1 MKFIKYGL
9 GIVLFISVQSIFAQD
24 ISGKWK
30 TVDDKSGFSR
40 ADVLIKLTK
49 ITKHAKRH
57 FWLNDVCT
65 CHGLLP
71 SHSA

>member
-40 ADVLIKLTK
+40 ADVLIMRNENNIYSGK
-49 ITKHAKRH
+49 ILIIRPTPGK
-57 FWLNDVCT
+57 
-65 CHGLLP
+65 
-71 SHSA
+71 